1 MGTNANMTAGT
12 LQGSPLGV
20 DRARDANHSGS
31 NSSSDSNQSDSKSN
45 YRDSRSNRGASLNGR
60 GGSTRSGSGHERTG
74 LFNRGP
80 VGLLVIGLHG
90 VLIYAVAGSLGIVK
104 LPELAK
110 PMEAVIIDSPP
121 EQQHEPVPIV
131 KPDLEMPQVQTP
143 PIEDTVPE
151 IEVPVEEAAPNAISA
166 ETSPSPPVAETANMQ
181 VNRRVDPVYPASSRR
196 AGEQGTGM
204 FRVLVDQNGR
214 PQDVQVMKSTGF
226 PRLDQAAIEAIRK
239 WAFSPAMQNGQAVQS
254 WTRVQV
260 AFQLQNAS

>member
-12 LQGSPLGV
+12 LKAPTLGAG
-20 DRARDANHSGS
+20 RTPGS
-31 NSSSDSNQSDSKSN
+31 NRN
-45 YRDSRSNRGASLNGR
+45 
-60 GGSTRSGSGHERTG
+60 G

-80 VGLLVIGLHG
+80 VGLLVVGLHL

-104 LPELAK
+104 LPEFAK

-131 KPDLEMPQVQTP
+131 KPDLETPSVETP
-143 PIEDTVPE
+143 PLEDTVPE
-151 IEVPVEEAAPNAISA
+151 IEVPVDEPAPNAITA
-166 ETSPSPPVAETANMQ
+166 ETSPSPPVAETANMK
-181 VNRRVDPVYPASSRR
+181 VNHRVDPVYPASSRR
-196 AGEQGTGM
+196 AGEQGTGL
-204 FRVLVDQNGR
+204 FRVLVDQKGR

-226 PRLDQAAIEAIRK
+226 PKLDQAALEAIRK

-260 AFQLQNAS
+260 AFQLQNGS